1 MKIEAAGSGNDPA
14 WEENLGLTWGTT
26 LKHCVYARKVSEIV
40 QVSPLGGMTC
50 KMSHNCAMQWPVQAQ
65 VLGYILFIKTWKI
78 SLTC

>member
-14 WEENLGLTWGTT
+14 WEENLGLACGTT
-26 LKHCVYARKVSEIV
+26 LKHCVYAGKVSEIG
-40 QVSPLGGMTC
+40 QESPLGGMTC

-65 VLGYILFIKTWKI
+65 VLGYTLSIKTCKI